1 MATSNGQHHAL
12 INVDSQLQV
21 ESKIMFILISYRK
34 EK

>member
-21 ESKIMFILISYRK
+21 EIMFILISYRK
-34 EK
+34 EM